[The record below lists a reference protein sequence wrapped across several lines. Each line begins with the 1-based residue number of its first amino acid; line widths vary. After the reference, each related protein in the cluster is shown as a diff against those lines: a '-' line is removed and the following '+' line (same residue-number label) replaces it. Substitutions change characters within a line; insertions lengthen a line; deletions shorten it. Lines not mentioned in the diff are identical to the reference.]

1 MVQMETERCY
11 FLIRGSSRGPEL
23 RPIAGESTHYASGYT
38 FTMLDAKFL
47 DPRDPT
53 VNWEQVK
60 VIHLMKKIP
69 WAVAVKAQNCIA

>member
-1 MVQMETERCY
+1 
-11 FLIRGSSRGPEL
+11 
-23 RPIAGESTHYASGYT
+23 
-38 FTMLDAKFL
+38 MLDAKFL